1 MPVPQRLERHCV
13 LKWDNIHDNLS
24 IQEFRQFIE
33 LTAKINRN
41 QPARNFVVV
50 SDKYPE
56 LYEQVWGMKL
66 AQVQRNI
73 NEQRESRRQRAEDI
87 PAVFYVDELT
97 ESYEQLD
104 IVEDNQAFTDL
115 IYQ

>member
-1 MPVPQRLERHCV
+1 M
-13 LKWDNIHDNLS
+13 
-24 IQEFRQFIE
+24 
-33 LTAKINRN
+33 
-41 QPARNFVVV
+41 V

-87 PAVFYVDELT
+87 PAVFYVDELAD
-97 ESYEQLD
+97 SYEALD